1 MADLHKTYTRKL
13 DDVMP
18 VELNFHLFGEGAP
31 QVFFTGGIHGGE
43 ATGIYVAEKVVAFLE
58 QNELLKGSV
67 KILPIANPA
76 AFRRMQRTSPYDELD
91 LNRIFPGQEESA
103 PSLALANLL
112 WKEAQEANY
121 IVDLHCCGVWGASY
135 TLAIYEEHDYAK
147 ELSAMLSIPTVIQ
160 SGGSRGQMFVE
171 ACDSGIPAV
180 IIELPGGG
188 QGGVIELDAA
198 EECYQAL
205 INLLRQLG
213 MIAGEA
219 VKPEPTFYGKLQP
232 VMAKVEGLFL
242 PQIKPGD
249 TFEQGDVL
257 GKVGETAILAPFA
270 GVATMVRPAC
280 YVFKGTPLA
289 NVAPVV

>member
-1 MADLHKTYTRKL
+1 MQKTYTRKL

-67 KILPIANPA
+67 KVLPIANPA
-76 AFRRMQRTSPYDELD
+76 AFRRLQRTSPYDELD

-112 WKEAQEANY
+112 WQEAQDANY

-135 TLAIYEEHDYAK
+135 TLAVYEEHDYAK
-147 ELSAMLSIPTVIQ
+147 ELAAMLAIPTVIQ
-160 SGGSRGQMFVE
+160 SGGSRGQLFVE
-171 ACDSGIPAV
+171 ACDAGIPAV

-188 QGGVIELDAA
+188 QGGVIDLDAA
-198 EECYQAL
+198 EACYQAL
-205 INLLRQLG
+205 LNLLRQLG

-219 VKPEPTFYGKLQP
+219 VKPKPSFYGKLQP
-232 VMAKVEGLFL
+232 VMAKVVGPFL
-242 PQIKPGD
+242 PQIDPGD
-249 TFEQGDVL
+249 TFEQGEVL
-257 GKVGETAILAPFA
+257 GTIGETAVLAPFA

-289 NVAPVV
+289 NVAPLV

>member
-1 MADLHKTYTRKL
+1 MHKTYTRKL

-43 ATGIYVAEKVVAFLE
+43 ATGIYVAEKVTAFLE

-67 KILPIANPA
+67 KVLPIANPA

-112 WKEAQEANY
+112 WQEAQDANY

-171 ACDSGIPAV
+171 ACDAGIPAV

-188 QGGVIELDAA
+188 QGGVIDLDAA

-205 INLLRQLG
+205 LNLLRQLG

-249 TFEQGDVL
+249 TFGQGDAL
-257 GKVGETAILAPFA
+257 GTIGEIAVLAPFA

-289 NVAPVV
+289 NVAPLG

>member
-1 MADLHKTYTRKL
+1 MQKTYTRKL

-31 QVFFTGGIHGGE
+31 RVFFTGGIHGGE

-67 KILPIANPA
+67 KVLPIANPA

-112 WKEAQEANY
+112 WQEAQDANY
-121 IVDLHCCGVWGASY
+121 IVDLHCCGIWGASY

-147 ELSAMLSIPTVIQ
+147 DLSGMLSIPTVIQ

-171 ACDSGIPAV
+171 ACDAGIPAV

-188 QGGVIELDAA
+188 QGGVIDLDAA

-205 INLLRQLG
+205 LNLLRQLG

-219 VKPEPTFYGKLQP
+219 MKPEPTFYGKLQP
-232 VMAKVEGLFL
+232 VMAKVEGLFM

-249 TFEQGDVL
+249 NFGQGDVL
-257 GKVGETAILAPFA
+257 GTIGETAVLAPFA

-289 NVAPVV
+289 NVAPLG